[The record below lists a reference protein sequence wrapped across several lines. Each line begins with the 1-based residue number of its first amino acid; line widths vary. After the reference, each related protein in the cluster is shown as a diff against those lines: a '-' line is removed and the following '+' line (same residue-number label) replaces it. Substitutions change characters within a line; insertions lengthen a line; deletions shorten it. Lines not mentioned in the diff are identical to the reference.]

1 LIFDTRERK
10 QLNNITIQQSVKR
23 ITILGSTGSIGTQA
37 LEVVRDHPGV
47 FKVAVLSALKNS
59 ELLILQAREF
69 KPAIVVICDESKY
82 NDVKEALFGLDIK
95 VLAGEAALSEVAAY
109 SDSDVVLTALMG
121 SVGLKP
127 TIAAIKAGKNIALA
141 NKETLVVA
149 GELITQLATEH
160 QVKILPVDSEHSAI
174 FQCLVG
180 EEQNEIEKIYLTAS
194 GGPFLGKT
202 KDFLSTVKK
211 EQALKHPNW
220 VMGAKITIDSASL
233 MNKGLEVIE
242 AKWLFNLKVDQIDV
256 IVHPQS
262 IIHSIVQFTDGS
274 MKAQMGVPDMKL
286 PIQYALNYPDR
297 LKNNFKRFNFL
308 DYPNFSFE
316 KADVGTFRNLDLAF
330 TSLLK
335 GGNMPCILNAANEI
349 VVAAF
354 LEDKIGFLQMSD
366 VIEQCMEEIGFIEKP
381 QLNDFLETDKHS
393 RILAGRLVTKSIL

>member
-1 LIFDTRERK
+1 M
-10 QLNNITIQQSVKR
+10 KR

-37 LEVVRDHPGV
+37 LEVVRDHPAT
-47 FKVAVLSALKNS
+47 FKVVVLSALKNS
-59 ELLILQAREF
+59 ALLIQQAKEF

-82 NDVKEALFGLDIK
+82 DEVKNALSALDIK
-95 VLAGEAALSEVAAY
+95 VLAGEAALSEVAAFE
-109 SDSDVVLTALMG
+109 DSDVVLTALMG

-180 EEQNEIEKIYLTAS
+180 EEQHSIEKIYLTAS

-242 AKWLFNLKVDQIDV
+242 AKWLFNLDVDQIDV

-308 DYPNFSFE
+308 DYPNFSFQ
-316 KADVGTFRNLDLAF
+316 KADMETFRNLDLAF
-330 TSLLK
+330 TSLRK

-349 VVAAF
+349 VVEAF
-354 LEDKIGFLQMSD
+354 LKDKIGFLQMSE
-366 VIEQCMEEIGFIEKP
+366 VIEQCMEEISFVEKP
-381 QLNDFLETDKHS
+381 QLSDYLETDKHS
-393 RILAGRLVTKSIL
+393 RILAGELVTKSIV

>member
-1 LIFDTRERK
+1 MS
-10 QLNNITIQQSVKR
+10 NITIQQSVKR

-37 LEVVRDHPGV
+37 LEVVRDHPAT

-59 ELLILQAREF
+59 ELLIQQAKEF

-82 NDVKEALFGLDIK
+82 SEVKNALSTLNIK

-109 SDSDVVLTALMG
+109 DDSDVVLTALMG

-149 GELITQLATEH
+149 GELITQLATKH

-202 KDFLSTVKK
+202 RDFLSTVKK

-242 AKWLFNLKVDQIDV
+242 AKWLFNLDVDQIDV

-262 IIHSIVQFTDGS
+262 IVHSLVQFTDGS

-308 DYPNFSFE
+308 DYPNFSFQ
-316 KADVGTFRNLDLAF
+316 KADLETFRNLDLAF
-330 TSLLK
+330 TSLRK

-354 LEDKIGFLQMSD
+354 LKDKIGFLQMSE
-366 VIEQCMEEIGFIEKP
+366 VIEQCMEEISFVEKP
-381 QLNDFLETDKHS
+381 QLSDYLETDKHS
-393 RILAGRLVTKSIL
+393 RILAGELVTKSIV

>member
-1 LIFDTRERK
+1 MS
-10 QLNNITIQQSVKR
+10 NITIQQSVKR

-37 LEVVRDHPGV
+37 LEVVRDHPDK

-59 ELLILQAREF
+59 ALLIQQAKEF

-82 NDVKEALFGLDIK
+82 GEVKTALSALNIK

-109 SDSDVVLTALMG
+109 DESDVVLTALMG

-242 AKWLFNLKVDQIDV
+242 AKWLFNLDVDQIDV

-308 DYPNFSFE
+308 DYPNFSFQ
-316 KADVGTFRNLDLAF
+316 KADMETFRNLDLAF
-330 TSLLK
+330 SSLRK

-349 VVAAF
+349 VVEAF
-354 LEDKIGFLQMSD
+354 LKDKIGFLQMSE
-366 VIEQCMEEIGFIEKP
+366 VIEQCMEEISFVEKP
-381 QLNDFLETDKHS
+381 QLSDYLETDKHS
-393 RILAGRLVTKSIL
+393 RILAGELVTKSIV

>member
-1 LIFDTRERK
+1 M
-10 QLNNITIQQSVKR
+10 QQSVKR

-37 LEVVRDHPGV
+37 LEVVRDHPTV

-59 ELLILQAREF
+59 ALLIQQAKEF

-82 NDVKEALFGLDIK
+82 SEVKDALFGLDIK
-95 VLAGEAALSEVAAY
+95 ILAGEAALSEVAAY
-109 SDSDVVLTALMG
+109 ADSDVVLTALMG

-127 TIAAIKAGKNIALA
+127 TVAAIKAGKNIALA

-180 EEQNEIEKIYLTAS
+180 EEQNRIEKIYLTAS

-211 EQALKHPNW
+211 EEALKHPNW

-242 AKWLFNLKVDQIDV
+242 AKWLFSLDVDQIDV

-262 IIHSIVQFTDGS
+262 IIHSIVQFNDGS

-308 DYPNFSFE
+308 EYPNFSFL
-316 KADVGTFRNLDLAF
+316 KADMETFRNLDLAF
-330 TSLLK
+330 TSLRK

-349 VVAAF
+349 VVEAF
-354 LEDKIGFLQMSD
+354 LKDKIGFLRMSE

-381 QLNDFLETDKHS
+381 QLSDYLETDKHS
-393 RILAGRLVTKSIL
+393 RILAGELVTKSIL

>member
-1 LIFDTRERK
+1 M
-10 QLNNITIQQSVKR
+10 KR

-37 LEVVRDHPGV
+37 LEVVRDHPEV

-59 ELLILQAREF
+59 VLLIQQAKEF
-69 KPAIVVICDESKY
+69 KPEIVVICDESKY
-82 NDVKEALFGLDIK
+82 SEVNDALFGLDIK
-95 VLAGEAALSEVAAY
+95 VMAGETALSEVAAY
-109 SDSDVVLTALMG
+109 TDSDVVLTALMG

-127 TIAAIKAGKNIALA
+127 TISAIEAGKNIALA

-149 GELITQLATEH
+149 GELITQLANEH

-180 EEQNEIEKIYLTAS
+180 EKQNEIEKIYLTAS

-202 KDFLSTVKK
+202 RNFLSTVKK

-242 AKWLFNLKVDQIDV
+242 AKWLFNLDVDQIDV

-308 DYPNFSFE
+308 DYPSFSFE
-316 KADVGTFRNLDLAF
+316 KADLETFRNLDLAF
-330 TSLLK
+330 ASLRK

-354 LEDKIGFLQMSD
+354 LEDRIGFLQMSE
-366 VIEQCMEEIGFIEKP
+366 VIERCMDEIGFIEKP

-393 RILAGRLVTKSIL
+393 RILAGRLVTKSKV

>member
-1 LIFDTRERK
+1 
-10 QLNNITIQQSVKR
+10 LNNIKIQQSVKR
-23 ITILGSTGSIGTQA
+23 ISILGSTGSVGTQA
-37 LEVVRDHPGV
+37 LEVVRDHPAT
-47 FKVAVLSALKNS
+47 FKVVVLSALKNS
-59 ELLILQAREF
+59 ELLIQQAKEF

-82 NDVKEALFGLDIK
+82 NEVKNALSALNIK

-109 SDSDVVLTALMG
+109 EESDVVLTALMG

-149 GELITQLATEH
+149 GELITQLAAEH
-160 QVKILPVDSEHSAI
+160 RVKILPVDSEHSAI

-242 AKWLFNLKVDQIDV
+242 AKWLFNLDVDQIDV

-262 IIHSIVQFTDGS
+262 IVHSLVQFTDGS

-308 DYPNFSFE
+308 DYPNFSFQ
-316 KADVGTFRNLDLAF
+316 KADMETFRNLDLAF
-330 TSLLK
+330 TSLRK

-354 LEDKIGFLQMSD
+354 LKDKIGFLQMSE
-366 VIEQCMEEIGFIEKP
+366 VIEQCMEEISFVEKP
-381 QLNDFLETDKHS
+381 QLSDYLETDKHS
-393 RILAGRLVTKSIL
+393 RILAGELVTKSIV